1 MRRRTRSRIFIFS
14 LVAFLCGSMMTG
26 CALIVAGTATE
37 GAIMT
42 MDRRSPGSQLQDRE
56 IQWQVSSTHIPEMK
70 RDDVHVNVNSHNQ
83 RVLLTGEVPN
93 EAIKR
98 SIEQQISRIAN
109 VERVD
114 NELVIAVP
122 SSLGDRAQD
131 AALTARVKSAL
142 LIEKNLPVNA
152 FKITTE
158 RKIVYLQG
166 IASTQE
172 VQTASQIIRAI
183 SGVSRLVLL
192 VQPASQPR

>member
-1 MRRRTRSRIFIFS
+1 
-14 LVAFLCGSMMTG
+14 MMTG
-26 CALIVAGTATE
+26 CALMIAGTATE
-37 GAIMT
+37 GTVVAL
-42 MDRRSPGSQLQDRE
+42 DRRTAGSQLQDRE
-56 IQWQVSSTHIPEMK
+56 IQWHASSTHVPEMK

-83 RVLLTGEVPN
+83 HVLLTGEVPN
-93 EAIKR
+93 EVIKR
-98 SIEQQISRIAN
+98 SIEQQISRIVN
-109 VERVD
+109 VERVN
-114 NELVIAVP
+114 NELVIAPP

-166 IASTQE
+166 IANTQE
-172 VQTASQIIRAI
+172 VQATSQVIRAI

-192 VQPASQPR
+192 AQTASQPR